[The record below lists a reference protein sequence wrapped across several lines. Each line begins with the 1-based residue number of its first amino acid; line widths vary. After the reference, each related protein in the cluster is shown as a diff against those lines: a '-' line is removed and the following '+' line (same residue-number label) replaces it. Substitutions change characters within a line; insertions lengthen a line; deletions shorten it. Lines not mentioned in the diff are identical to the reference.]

1 VKDAELIGNINEI
14 IGINTGAKKEND
26 ESAKPSG
33 KTSIMTTSTGKTLK
47 RKHED
52 DVVKIDADDVEDAVP
67 DKKFASEKMV
77 VEPKSEITI
86 TAIPKV
92 SEEKTIEK
100 EPEVQVTAVV

>member
-1 VKDAELIGNINEI
+1 MKDAEMIGNINEI
-14 IGINTGAKKEND
+14 IGINPGTKKEND

-52 DVVKIDADDVEDAVP
+52 DVVKIDADDDDVVP
-67 DKKFASEKMV
+67 DKKMASEKIV
-77 VEPKSEITI
+77 AEPKSEITI

-92 SEEKTIEK
+92 SEENTNEK
-100 EPEVQVTAVV
+100 ESEVKVATVV